1 MKKYYE
7 IDEYDFLEKKL
18 SAAKEI
24 LPLLISQQATDYTTD
39 VRKRASLIYNC
50 VAIAGDLLDEV
61 GFVVKGTDLSDKDP
75 DHERTAIRKLSELL
89 KEDKS

>member
-75 DHERTAIRKLSELL
+75 DHERTALSKVRELF
-89 KEDKS
+89 KEEKS